1 MAETIADLLQ
11 VAAETHAERPWLHF
25 CSGTYSFAEAAERA
39 NGAAEE
45 LAELG
50 VKPGDVVASDLAN
63 SPEAIFVWFGLMQLG
78 ALHLPLNPRATAFEI
93 AGTLAHAEPVAVITE
108 PATDGAV
115 GQALD
120 GLPARPVRVAVGD
133 VADRRAKKAVNRSVR
148 SQDPAVLIQTSGST
162 GTPKLVV
169 QSHRAYVMTAQGFPH
184 WLGLNSDDH
193 LLTCL
198 PLFHLNAQAYS
209 TLGSLA
215 LGAQFTLLERF
226 SLSTYWQ
233 SVRRA
238 GATQVNVIG
247 AMIEMFAQAPSTPQD
262 ADHQV
267 RIMFGG
273 PTPERSRHVE
283 FERRFGLTLTS
294 GYALSECPYGTI
306 WPRVNAG
313 ETPPYGSIGRLR
325 QHPHLG
331 EVNAARVV
339 DDQEQPVPDGAPGEL
354 LLRNPA
360 VMLGYYRLPEE
371 TRAALR
377 DGWLRTGDLVRR
389 DSAGF
394 FHFLGRKKEVIR
406 RRGENLSPRE
416 VELVLEQ
423 HPDVAECAVVG
434 VPSEV
439 SEEDVKAFVRVVE
452 GSSPTASA
460 LSAWCSERLSAFKVP
475 RYFEFVSDFPRTPT
489 NRVAKH
495 RLSRERTSGE
505 ADLSR

>member
-1 MAETIADLLQ
+1 MAETIADLLDT
-11 VAAETHAERPWLHF
+11 AAATHAERPWLHV
-25 CSGTYSFAEAAERA
+25 GADTYTFSDAAERA
-39 NGAAEE
+39 NGAAER

-63 SPEAIFVWFGLMQLG
+63 SAEAIFVWFGLMQLG

-93 AGTLAHAEPVAVITE
+93 AGTLAHAQPVAVITE
-108 PATDGAV
+108 PATDEAV

-120 GLPARPVRVAVGD
+120 GLPARPVRVAVRE
-133 VADRRAKKAVNRSVR
+133 VAGRRAGKALSRSVR
-148 SQDPAVLIQTSGST
+148 SEDPAVLIQTSGST

-184 WLGLNSDDH
+184 WLGLKPDDH

-215 LGAQFTLLERF
+215 LGAQLTLLERF
-226 SLSTYWQ
+226 SLSTYWE

-247 AMIEMFAQAPSTPQD
+247 AMIEMFTQAPPSPQD
-262 ADHQV
+262 SDHQV

-273 PTPERSRHVE
+273 PTPERDRHLE

-306 WPRVNAG
+306 WPRG
-313 ETPPYGSIGRLR
+313 ETGEPPPYGSIGRLR
-325 QHPHLG
+325 QHPDLG

-339 DDQEQPVPDGAPGEL
+339 DDHDQSVPDGTPGEL
-354 LLRNPA
+354 VLRNPA
-360 VMLGYYRLPEE
+360 VMVGYYRLPEE
-371 TRAALR
+371 TRAVLQ

-389 DSAGF
+389 DATGI

-439 SEEDVKAFVRVVE
+439 SEEDVKAFVRVAE
-452 GSSPTASA
+452 GSTPSATA
-460 LSAWCSERLSAFKVP
+460 LSTWCSERLSAFKVP
-475 RYFEFVSDFPRTPT
+475 RYVEFVDDFPRTPT

-495 RLSRERTSGE
+495 RLPRERTPGE
-505 ADLSR
+505 TDLSR